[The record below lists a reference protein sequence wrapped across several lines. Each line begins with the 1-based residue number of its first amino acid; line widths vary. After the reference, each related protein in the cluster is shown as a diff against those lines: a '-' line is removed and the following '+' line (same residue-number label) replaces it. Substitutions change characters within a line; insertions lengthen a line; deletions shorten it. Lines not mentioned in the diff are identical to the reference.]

1 MGYRQTVRQRTLT
14 PSFQGSNPC
23 SPAKKA
29 RVYEEKP
36 CKYVLFPCV
45 LKFLYTE
52 TSLVITKFHQRK
64 PHFFIQIFIQK
75 IPFYCLPKGMKKYI
89 NSYNF
94 LAPIL

>member
-1 MGYRQTVRQRTLT
+1 MFVVLMGYRQMVRQRTLT
-14 PSFQGSNPC
+14 PSFPGSKPG
-23 SPAKKA
+23 SPAIKA

-36 CKYVLFPCV
+36 CKYVLFSCV

-75 IPFYCLPKGMKKYI
+75 SPFYCLPKGMKKYKK
-89 NSYNF
+89 
-94 LAPIL
+94 LV